1 MIDHDLNNIGFPFFQ
16 DEGVSISIF
25 QNNSKM
31 HKIKTWEAYMIQYWV
46 EEKIVEHCHSN
57 QNTFQRDLEKWKSD
71 IIKVVI
77 GHNVDPRVWF

>member
-31 HKIKTWEAYMIQYWV
+31 PKTKTWDAYMIQYWV
-46 EEKIVEHCHSN
+46 KDKIVEHYHSN
-57 QNTFQRDLEKWKSD
+57 QNKF
-71 IIKVVI
+71 
-77 GHNVDPRVWF
+77 